1 MDKKWD
7 ECNKKRYEKKKR
19 EDFELIVLVGFG
31 VLGTY
36 VGVAQGTVG
45 IMD

>member
-1 MDKKWD
+1 M
-7 ECNKKRYEKKKR
+7 KRKKR
-19 EDFELIVLVGFG
+19 EGFEIIVLVGFG

-45 IMD
+45 IMN